1 MPKCTPHTKI
11 QWLRCNAN
19 GW

>member
-1 MPKCTPHTKI
+1 MPKCALRTKT

>member
-1 MPKCTPHTKI
+1 MPKCAPHTQI

>member
-1 MPKCTPHTKI
+1 MPKCVLHTKM

>member
-1 MPKCTPHTKI
+1 MPKCALHTKT

-19 GW
+19 GR

>member
-1 MPKCTPHTKI
+1 MPKCTPHTKT
-11 QWLRCNAN
+11 QWLRCNGN

>member
-1 MPKCTPHTKI
+1 MPKCASHTKT

>member
-1 MPKCTPHTKI
+1 MPKCALHTKM
-11 QWLRCNAN
+11 QWLRGNAN